1 MGSRDESGR
10 NELAIEQDVVIIGG
24 GQSGLAT
31 AYYLRRTGLS
41 FEILDAEDGPGG
53 AWRHTWES
61 LHLFSPARFSSL
73 PGWIMPGGPDWYP
86 PRDHALNYLIEYEHR
101 YKLPIRRPVMVK
113 TIKRVGDR
121 LLIDTNVGQWLAR
134 AVVSATGSW
143 RHTHI
148 PHYPGVDQ
156 FQGEQLHSA
165 QYDCP
170 ERFAGKRV
178 IIVGGGNSAAQILAE
193 VSRVADTIWATR
205 REPTFLPDQID
216 GRDLFDAATRRYH
229 AEQAGEAV
237 EESAGGLGDV
247 VMVPSVREAR
257 ERGALQ
263 SVRMFE
269 RLTCHSA
276 VWPDGVE
283 HAIDA
288 IIWCTGFRPS
298 LDHLLDLGVVEP
310 NDYVETEGTRAVR
323 EPRLWLVGYG
333 EWTGY
338 ASATLIGVGRSA
350 RQTAAEIAETLA

>member
-1 MGSRDESGR
+1 
-10 NELAIEQDVVIIGG
+10 VIIGG
-24 GQSGLAT
+24 GQAGLAT

-53 AWRHTWES
+53 AWQHTWDS

-86 PRDHALNYLIEYEHR
+86 PRDHALKYIAEYEER
-101 YKLPIRRPVMVK
+101 YKLPIRRPVIV
-113 TIKRVGDR
+113 KRVVRAADR
-121 LLIDTNVGQWLAR
+121 LRIETDAGEWAAR

-143 RHTHI
+143 RRPYL
-148 PHYPGVDQ
+148 PHYPGVEH
-156 FQGEQLHSA
+156 FRGEQLHSA
-165 QYDCP
+165 DYRNPDC
-170 ERFAGKRV
+170 FAGKRV
-178 IIVGGGNSAAQILAE
+178 MIVGGGNSAAQILAE
-193 VSRVADTIWATR
+193 VSRVAETIWATL
-205 REPTFLPDQID
+205 REPTFLPDHID
-216 GRDLFDAATRRYH
+216 GRDLFDRATRRYR

-237 EESAGGLGDV
+237 EEIAGGLGDI

-257 ERGALQ
+257 DRGVLR

-269 RLTCHSA
+269 RLTCHGA

-283 HAIDA
+283 RAIDA
-288 IIWCTGFRPS
+288 IIWCTGFRPA
-298 LDHLLDLGVVEP
+298 LDHLIDLGVVEP

>member
-1 MGSRDESGR
+1 VGADDANRENKLVIQR
-10 NELAIEQDVVIIGG
+10 DVVIIGG

-41 FEILDAEDGPGG
+41 FEILDAEAGPGG
-53 AWRHTWES
+53 AWRHTWDS

-86 PRDHALNYLIEYEHR
+86 PRDHALNYLTEYEQR
-101 YKLPIRRPVMVK
+101 YKLPVRRPVTVRHVRRAADHLLVE
-113 TIKRVGDR
+113 TDTGD
-121 LLIDTNVGQWLAR
+121 WEAR

-143 RHTHI
+143 RHPYL
-148 PHYPGVDQ
+148 PHYPGAER

-165 QYDCP
+165 HYRSPD
-170 ERFAGKRV
+170 RFAGKRV
-178 IIVGGGNSAAQILAE
+178 MIVGGGNSAAQILAD
-193 VSRVADTIWATR
+193 VSNMADTLWVTR
-205 REPTFLPDQID
+205 REPTFLPDHID
-216 GRDLFDAATRRYH
+216 GRDLFDRATRRYR

-237 EESAGGLGDV
+237 EEISGGLGDI
-247 VMVPSVREAR
+247 VMVPSVVDAR
-257 ERGALQ
+257 ERGVLH

-269 RLTCHSA
+269 RLTCHGA
-276 VWPDGVE
+276 RWPDGVE
-283 HAIDA
+283 RPVDA
-288 IIWCTGFRPS
+288 IIWCTGFRPAF
-298 LDHLLDLGVVEP
+298 DHLLDLGVVEP

-350 RQTAAEIAETLA
+350 RQTAAEIAATLA